1 MRGSWTAL
9 KNLELL
15 KALDNMCSTLSD
27 AINRGNEQF
36 ASDLARQLATCKAPV
51 RVKLEEPEKDEFS
64 MLTKDNKIQ

>member
-1 MRGSWTAL
+1 
-9 KNLELL
+9 
-15 KALDNMCSTLSD
+15 MCSTLSD

-51 RVKLEEPEKDEFS
+51 RVKLEEPERDEFS